1 MDEDEE
7 SDYASAEEADAP
19 TITSTNQEP
28 GTENEK
34 VSMLGPWLKDLVK
47 EIQGHQIYV
56 SRSVFQSLYS
66 SLTNY
71 LIYTLHDCCYSVCRL
86 VSFGMKRDSLTS
98 DMSIKMIC

>member
-34 VSMLGPWLKDLVK
+34 VCMFCPWLKDLKRYKAIRFMFLEVCFK
-47 EIQGHQIYV
+47 V
-56 SRSVFQSLYS
+56 C
-66 SLTNY
+66 
-71 LIYTLHDCCYSVCRL
+71 TLL
-86 VSFGMKRDSLTS
+86 
-98 DMSIKMIC
+98 